1 MNLDD
6 LMDEIRK
13 MLMCKWNQRRKTS
26 KKFDGFIL
34 PDIIKDLIEKSREV
48 NLEVEECSEDVAE
61 VTAMG
66 GSGFQFVVNLWQ
78 VSGIPCKHALAYI
91 TSLSDAS
98 IMKYVDLYYT
108 IIIAPCKKGQNGRTK
123 TGTMAV
129 ATLTSLQAPQRQ

>member
-1 MNLDD
+1 M
-6 LMDEIRK
+6 
-13 MLMCKWNQRRKTS
+13 RRV
-26 KKFDGFIL
+26 
-34 PDIIKDLIEKSREV
+34 EKI
-48 NLEVEECSEDVAE
+48 NLEAEECSEDVAE